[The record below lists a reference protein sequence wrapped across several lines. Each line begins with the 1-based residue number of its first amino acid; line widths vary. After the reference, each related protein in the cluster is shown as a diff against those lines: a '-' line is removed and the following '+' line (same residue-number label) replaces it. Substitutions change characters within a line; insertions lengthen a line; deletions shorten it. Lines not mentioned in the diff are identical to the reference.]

1 MHGLKADCKTCG
13 VIWHGI
19 GQLPWVELPRLVLF
33 LLPIGLESSSHA
45 ICCGRDQGR
54 FLDRKSSSLFPLS
67 PNVENS
73 SHMKTNGPLRHASA
87 AAQTWVCETSYSGQV
102 SFGLQHD
109 WRKRFPHPRQQVPN
123 GLASN
128 GSTF

>member
-33 LLPIGLESSSHA
+33 LLAIGLESSSHA

-87 AAQTWVCETSYSGQV
+87 AAQTW
-102 SFGLQHD
+102 GL
-109 WRKRFPHPRQQVPN
+109 
-123 GLASN
+123 
-128 GSTF
+128 